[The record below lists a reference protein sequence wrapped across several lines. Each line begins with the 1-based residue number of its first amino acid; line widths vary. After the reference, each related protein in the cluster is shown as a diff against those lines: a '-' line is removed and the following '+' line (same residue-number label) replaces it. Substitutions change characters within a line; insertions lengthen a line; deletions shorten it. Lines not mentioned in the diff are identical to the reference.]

1 MPTFT
6 DPRTDAAEASEALRG
21 LAHAS
26 RSFDDPADTYQVIGD
41 LIAATRSLPQVLD
54 QLASAHLANQRLAR
68 DGAGDQVAGGLAVV
82 RAAEALQRAGALAD
96 QASDALDQAHQQSG
110 RIAWHTD
117 PARELTPTDA
127 PEVAR
132 RWVGVVFL
140 QGEEADRVLD
150 VIERDGPHTGLHQL
164 TGYDYGTETTQAAL
178 ENGDV
183 HDRPPSAMSDNTIT
197 DGDYALNWNSFFGHV
212 ALYRQT
218 DLPRDPALE
227 EPATVAPAPAGIAGI
242 SVHTPVRP
250 HARPVEQSARRLP
263 DASWFG
269 RSTGPAAG
277 GSRGLSL

>member
-6 DPRTDAAEASEALRG
+6 DPRTDAAEAAEALRG

-26 RSFDDPADTYQVIGD
+26 RSFDDPADTYPVIGD
-41 LIAATRSLPQVLD
+41 LIAATRSLPQVLEH
-54 QLASAHLANQRLAR
+54 LATAHLANQSLAR
-68 DGAGDQVAGGLAVV
+68 DDAGDPIAGGLAVV
-82 RAAEALQRAGALAD
+82 RTAEALRRASALVD
-96 QASDALDQAHQQSG
+96 QASDTLDQAHQQSG

-117 PARELTPTDA
+117 PARELTPTETS
-127 PEVAR
+127 EVAR

-140 QGEEADRVLD
+140 QGEEADRILD
-150 VIERDGPHTGLHQL
+150 VIERDGPQAGLDQL

-183 HDRPPSAMSDNTIT
+183 HDRPPAAMSDNTIT

-218 DLPRDPALE
+218 DLPRDPALD
-227 EPATVAPAPAGIAGI
+227 EPATIAPAPAGVTGVG
-242 SVHTPVRP
+242 VHTPTRP
-250 HARPVEQSARRLP
+250 HSRSIEQQARQLP
-263 DASWFG
+263 NVSWFG
-269 RSTGPAAG
+269 RSAGSAG

>member
-26 RSFDDPADTYQVIGD
+26 RSFENPADTYPVIGD
-41 LIAATRSLPQVLD
+41 LIAATRALPQVLE
-54 QLASAHLANQRLAR
+54 QLASAHLANQNLAR
-68 DGAGDQVAGGLAVV
+68 NDAGDPIAGDLAVV
-82 RAAEALQRAGALAD
+82 RTAEALRRASALVD
-96 QASDALDQAHQQSG
+96 QASDALDQARQQSG
-110 RIAWHTD
+110 RIAWPTD
-117 PARELTPTDA
+117 PDRELIPADA
-127 PEVAR
+127 PVVAR

-150 VIERDGPHTGLHQL
+150 VIERDGPQAGLDQL

-183 HDRPPSAMSDNTIT
+183 HDQVPAAASDKTIT

-218 DLPRDPALE
+218 DLPRDPALD
-227 EPATVAPAPAGIAGI
+227 EPVTIAPAPAGVTGI
-242 SVHTPVRP
+242 GVHTPTRP
-250 HARPVEQSARRLP
+250 HSRPIEQPARRLP
-263 DASWFG
+263 DVSWFG
-269 RSTGPAAG
+269 RSTGSAG

>member
-26 RSFDDPADTYQVIGD
+26 RTFDDPADTYQVIGD
-41 LIAATRSLPQVLD
+41 LTAATRSLPQILD
-54 QLASAHLANQRLAR
+54 QLATAHLTNQHRAR
-68 DGAGDQVAGGLAVV
+68 DDAGDSIAGGLAVV
-82 RAAEALQRAGALAD
+82 RTAEALRHASALVD
-96 QASDALDQAHQQSG
+96 EASDALDKAHQQSG
-110 RIAWHTD
+110 RIAWHTG
-117 PARELTPTDA
+117 PATELIPEDA

-150 VIERDGPHTGLHQL
+150 VIERDGPRAGLNQL

-183 HDRPPSAMSDNTIT
+183 HDRPPSAMSDNAIT

-218 DLPRDPALE
+218 DLPHDPALD
-227 EPATVAPAPAGIAGI
+227 EPAVVAPVPAGISGI
-242 SVHTPVRP
+242 SAHTPTRP
-250 HARPVEQSARRLP
+250 HSRPIEQPTRRLP
-263 DASWFG
+263 NASWFG
-269 RSTGPAAG
+269 RSADPAAG